1 MTAINAIA
9 TKKEQGFTLI
19 ELVMVIVILGILAAF
34 ALPRFADL
42 GGEARK
48 ATVQGAFGA
57 IKSASAIAHS
67 KALAVGNSP
76 ATVDLE
82 GQTVDMINDYP
93 QALDASGV
101 ATSGG
106 ILDAAQVTTG
116 AAGDFNVHATNVGGA
131 DAGDVI
137 VIQAK
142 GATAAANCQV
152 SYTAPAAANKAPTI
166 TVDVTAC

>member
-1 MTAINAIA
+1 MNMMNQMAAR
-9 TKKEQGFTLI
+9 KEKGFTLI

-42 GGEARK
+42 GGEARA

-76 ATVDLE
+76 ASVDLE

-93 QALDASGV
+93 QALDV
-101 ATSGG
+101 AAGTGG

-116 AAGDFNVHATNVGGA
+116 TDGDFAVVDTNADAT
-131 DAGDVI
+131 AGDVI

-142 GATAAANCQV
+142 GATAPANCQV
-152 SYTAPAAANKAPTI
+152 SYTAPAAANTAPTI
-166 TVDVTAC
+166 TVDVTDC

>member
-1 MTAINAIA
+1 MNMMNQMAAR
-9 TKKEQGFTLI
+9 KEKGFTLI

-42 GGEARK
+42 GGEARA

-76 ATVDLE
+76 ASVDLE

-93 QALDASGV
+93 QALDVTGAAGN
-101 ATSGG
+101 GG

-116 AAGDFNVHATNVGGA
+116 TDGDFAVVDTNAGAT
-131 DAGDVI
+131 AGDVI

-142 GATAAANCQV
+142 GATAPANCQV
-152 SYTAPAAANKAPTI
+152 SYTAPAAANTAPTI
-166 TVDVTAC
+166 TVDVTDC